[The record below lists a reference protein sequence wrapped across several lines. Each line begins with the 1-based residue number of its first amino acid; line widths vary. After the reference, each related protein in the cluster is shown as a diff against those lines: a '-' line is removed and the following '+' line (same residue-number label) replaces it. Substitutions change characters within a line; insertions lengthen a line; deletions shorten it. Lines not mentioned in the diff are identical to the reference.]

1 METARNGGNQMAD
14 DPRDISKAL
23 AGFGQDFAEGI
34 KGAHRQMFQKLK
46 DAGKVEEAKSK
57 LRALILFNR
66 SQNTIN
72 ASLLYEV
79 IALDLFGMK
88 LRYCV
93 RTESGSHYAKW
104 DDEVVACRTSKG
116 EQPTGTALFFAARA
130 DDVTRVQKS
139 GGELW
144 LSTVPRV
151 GYYPVY
157 VTGSQPQYTRNNWYQ
172 ANAGSFRLG
181 TAVASLGETSSSQ
194 PPPLQP
200 PVHQKPFTSPI

>member
-1 METARNGGNQMAD
+1 MAD

-23 AGFGQDFAEGI
+23 AGFGQDLGEGI
-34 KGAHRQMFQKLK
+34 KDAHRQMFQKLK
-46 DAGKVEEAKSK
+46 EAGKVEEAKSK
-57 LRALILFNR
+57 LTAYILFNR
-66 SQNTIN
+66 FKNTIN
-72 ASLLYEV
+72 ASLVYEG
-79 IALDLFGMK
+79 IAFDLFGMR

-104 DDEVVACRTSKG
+104 NDESVACRTAKG
-116 EQPTGTALFFAARA
+116 EQPTGTGLFFAARA

-144 LSTVPRV
+144 LSTEPQV

-157 VTGSQPQYTRNNWYQ
+157 VTGSQPRYTRNNWYQ
-172 ANAGSFRLG
+172 VNAGSFRLG
-181 TAVASLGETSSSQ
+181 TAVVSLGETSSSQ